1 MMELVTGGS
10 GSGKSAYAE
19 KIICEKHRQLCGT
32 AEKPPLYYIADMVP
46 YGRETEK
53 KIEAHRKMRAGKG
66 FATIEWYVDLPGRI
80 LGPDSPDLKG
90 SYVLLEC
97 ISNLTANEMYEPGG
111 AENTGK
117 DTVKCIIRGVQML
130 KERCAHLVVVTNDVF
145 RESVPDS
152 EEMTAY
158 KDNLG
163 TISRA
168 LAKMADR
175 VTEVVFGVPVC
186 IKEVSDTASG
196 TWDWR
201 KGIDAQKD
209 GSEEKGRRS
218 MKFITGGAY
227 QGKLNYAK
235 ETFQIP
241 DGWMDGAFCTLEDLA
256 QCRGV
261 YDFHLLIRRLLEEGQ
276 EADRLVLEAAEKN
289 PEIRSAY
296 QRALQKNAKLAL
308 PLIRL
313 HRKFK
318 IAGERPRFTPDWR
331 SMMPP
336 WRPQLNA
343 QEARKLAMEQQHIWH
358 SEKSPDIVSV

>member
-1 MMELVTGGS
+1 MR
-10 GSGKSAYAE
+10 Y
-19 KIICEKHRQLCGT
+19 

-196 TWDWR
+196 TWD
-201 KGIDAQKD
+201 G
-209 GSEEKGRRS
+209 
-218 MKFITGGAY
+218 
-227 QGKLNYAK
+227 
-235 ETFQIP
+235 
-241 DGWMDGAFCTLEDLA
+241 
-256 QCRGV
+256 
-261 YDFHLLIRRLLEEGQ
+261 
-276 EADRLVLEAAEKN
+276 
-289 PEIRSAY
+289 
-296 QRALQKNAKLAL
+296 
-308 PLIRL
+308 
-313 HRKFK
+313 
-318 IAGERPRFTPDWR
+318 
-331 SMMPP
+331 
-336 WRPQLNA
+336 
-343 QEARKLAMEQQHIWH
+343 
-358 SEKSPDIVSV
+358 